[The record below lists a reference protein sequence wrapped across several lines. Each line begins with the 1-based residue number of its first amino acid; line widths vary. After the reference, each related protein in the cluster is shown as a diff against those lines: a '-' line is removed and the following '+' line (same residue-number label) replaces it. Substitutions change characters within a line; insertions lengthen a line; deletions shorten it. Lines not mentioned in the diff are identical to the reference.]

1 MWVLDRCQAVK
12 DGFGGLKRGPY
23 VHMALKLVKVGYG
36 LVLFGYEAFLVD
48 HGPILFNV
56 MWVIELS

>member
-1 MWVLDRCQAVK
+1 MS
-12 DGFGGLKRGPY
+12 
-23 VHMALKLVKVGYG
+23 LKLVKVGNG

-48 HGPILFNV
+48 HRPILVNV